1 MTMLALFRVT
11 FSMVETGI
19 YMMGVSLY
27 AHFEV
32 LYWHF
37 SVVKQETFQKNKQN

>member
-19 YMMGVSLY
+19 YVMGVSLY
-27 AHFEV
+27 VQLLGA
-32 LYWHF
+32 LLAL
-37 SVVKQETFQKNKQN
+37 